1 MVFALAVA
9 GCAGSPEDAFVG
21 RYEGTY
27 DCNGAFDDGTPYSE
41 GPADQSIRIDRA
53 LDGSIFIA
61 GSCSIPL
68 EVVSARR
75 AEVAPTS
82 GNSTLS
88 DGTPAVI
95 YIDGGVV
102 EHNGAGRLVYSIR
115 FIIDGPEWTVSTTC
129 TFDGYLAR

>member
-1 MVFALAVA
+1 M
-9 GCAGSPEDAFVG
+9 G
-21 RYEGTY
+21 RCEGTY
-27 DCNGAFDDGTPYSE
+27 ECNGAFDDGTPYSE

-82 GNSTLS
+82 CNSTR
-88 DGTPAVI
+88 V
-95 YIDGGVV
+95 
-102 EHNGAGRLVYSIR
+102 GAGCERARWAAAACRGLVPS
-115 FIIDGPEWTVSTTC
+115 
-129 TFDGYLAR
+129 AA